1 MSDAEP
7 PLTPDERLLLAGLY
21 AHLAVSPSQSLTSPA
36 ARLASQNRSV
46 PGRLGF
52 ERSCYADHDIC
63 SPETL
68 SHEEIPVSRSSE
80 GFRTEQTC

>member
-1 MSDAEP
+1 MMSDIEA
-7 PLTPDERLLLAGLY
+7 PLTPDERLLIVGLY
-21 AHLAVSPSQSLTSPA
+21 ATLSL
-36 ARLASQNRSV
+36 SQNRTSL
-46 PGRLGF
+46 GRLSS

-80 GFRTEQTC
+80 GFRTEQIC